1 MQDDSLHRETDR
13 CREHHGR
20 DAVIF
25 GCHVKGAY
33 TAEAIAITAAV
44 LTLVGFVLVRVVS
57 SRAVMML
64 MMDGRWRLFGRG
76 QVEPSMRVS
85 ADKGDREQHS
95 KTPDEDKPH
104 VAASPPDCADQSS
117 LAQSS
122 GPGKVG
128 GPRLPGLFA
137 TISAAP
143 CHPGRPE
150 PDRASEARA
159 RSDVSGRPPHGVRR
173 A

>member
-1 MQDDSLHRETDR
+1 MQDNSLRRKTDR
-13 CREHHGR
+13 CGEHHGR

-25 GCHVKGAY
+25 GCHVEGAY
-33 TAEAIAITAAV
+33 TAEAIATTPAV
-44 LTLVGFVLVRVVS
+44 LILVGFVLVRVVS
-57 SRAVMML
+57 GRAVIML
-64 MMDGRWRLFGRG
+64 MMDGRGRLSGRG

-128 GPRLPGLFA
+128 CPGLLGL
-137 TISAAP
+137 P
-143 CHPGRPE
+143 CPGCCFPG
-150 PDRASEARA
+150 SCCC
-159 RSDVSGRPPHGVRR
+159 
-173 A
+173 